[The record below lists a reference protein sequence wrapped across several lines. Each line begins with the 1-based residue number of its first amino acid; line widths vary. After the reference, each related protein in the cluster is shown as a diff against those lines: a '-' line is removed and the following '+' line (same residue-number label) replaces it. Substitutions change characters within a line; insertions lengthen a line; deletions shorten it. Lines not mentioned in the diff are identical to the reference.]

1 MHITQPHILVI
12 YLYTDMKK
20 KKHTKKALGKKQS
33 KDSIA
38 RKKNR
43 IKEEEA

>member
-20 KKHTKKALGKKQS
+20 KKHTKKTALGKKQS
-33 KDSIA
+33 KHSIA
-38 RKKNR
+38 RKKT
-43 IKEEEA
+43 E